1 MLLLKPSTFHF
12 QGLMM
17 QQNKM
22 QACWGDQSII
32 SSYFNG
38 GRQQAFQFQRSTINF
53 ARCKSQGSM
62 DVVHFSGSPD
72 AKRIGDPEGF
82 KRTSTGQLVNMT
94 EVKLKAKAKAE
105 KKKATKK
112 DIIKKA

>member
-1 MLLLKPSTFHF
+1 
-12 QGLMM
+12 
-17 QQNKM
+17 M

-32 SSYFNG
+32 STYFNG
-38 GRQQAFQFQRSTINF
+38 GRGKQAMQFKRSTINF
-53 ARCKSQGSM
+53 ARCKSQGNM

-94 EVKLKAKAKAE
+94 ALKVKAQEKAAQ
-105 KKKATKK
+105 KKAADQAKK
-112 DIIKKA
+112 DAKKQKKMDLAKKTE